1 MTEDERQVRELLA
14 DVATSYR
21 SKDADRI
28 VSHDAPDIVMFDL
41 APPLRQRRGGTADIG
56 GGREVDMTTAEG
68 VRAWLA
74 GFGDAAFEYDIQDLE
89 VAAGDHVAYAHCLAR
104 MGSPGKFSLWYR
116 LTVGLRKR
124 EGQWRIAHTHASVPF
139 YMDES
144 GRAALDLAP

>member
-1 MTEDERQVRELLA
+1 
-14 DVATSYR
+14 
-21 SKDADRI
+21 
-28 VSHDAPDIVMFDL
+28 
-41 APPLRQRRGGTADIG
+41 
-56 GGREVDMTTAEG
+56 
-68 VRAWLA
+68 
-74 GFGDAAFEYDIQDLE
+74 
-89 VAAGDHVAYAHCLAR
+89 

>member
-1 MTEDERQVRELLA
+1 
-14 DVATSYR
+14 
-21 SKDADRI
+21 
-28 VSHDAPDIVMFDL
+28 
-41 APPLRQRRGGTADIG
+41 
-56 GGREVDMTTAEG
+56 MTTAEG
-68 VRAWLA
+68 VANLA
-74 GFGDAAFEYDIQDLE
+74 SWVWRRCVRVRHPRPGGGSRRSRGLRTLL
-89 VAAGDHVAYAHCLAR
+89 GR